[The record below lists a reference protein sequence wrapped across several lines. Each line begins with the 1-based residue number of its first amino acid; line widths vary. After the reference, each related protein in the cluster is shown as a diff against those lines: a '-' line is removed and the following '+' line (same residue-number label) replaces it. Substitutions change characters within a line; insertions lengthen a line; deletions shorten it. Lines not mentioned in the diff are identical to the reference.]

1 MMGTREKVGYKILVS
16 KQNQQVLFLSNTRA
30 LCTGVWMS
38 TTLSIKPTFSRFYV
52 FVSFVKLPKTMP
64 ILQRKQYSSIN
75 STALL
80 KVKENQ
86 SVTKKKRG
94 TMYQCSCC
102 YSSETGLDKL
112 WPRVHDVVSRA
123 MTL

>member
-86 SVTKKKRG
+86 SVTKKNAE
-94 TMYQCSCC
+94 QCISVLVAIPQKQAWINCGHE
-102 YSSETGLDKL
+102 STT
-112 WPRVHDVVSRA
+112 W
-123 MTL
+123 